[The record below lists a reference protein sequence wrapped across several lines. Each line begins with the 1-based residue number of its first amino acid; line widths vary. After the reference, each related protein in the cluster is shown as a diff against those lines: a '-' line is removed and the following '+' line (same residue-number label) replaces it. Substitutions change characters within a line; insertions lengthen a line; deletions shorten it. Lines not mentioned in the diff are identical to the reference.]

1 MNYTTEAKRLAG
13 KKIAVQDGW
22 IIEDGPFKGQNCF
35 YIPNSTV
42 GWIPQC
48 DLIRLKPTSLV
59 KWKEIAK
66 RGDMISAKEWD
77 EDGNLTK
84 DETC

>member
-1 MNYTTEAKRLAG
+1 MFYEAIFQPSEKMNYNTDTKRLAG

-22 IIEDGPFKGQNCF
+22 VVKDGPYKGQNCF

-48 DLIRLKPTSLV
+48 DLKGLKPTSFV
-59 KWKEIAK
+59 MWKEIFRSIGLDK
-66 RGDMISAKEWD
+66 
-77 EDGNLTK
+77 
-84 DETC
+84 

>member
-1 MNYTTEAKRLAG
+1 MFFEAIFQPSEKMNYNTDAKRLAG

-42 GWIPQC
+42 GWIPKC
-48 DLIRLKPTSLV
+48 DLKGLKPISLVRLKEIHKSL
-59 KWKEIAK
+59 
-66 RGDMISAKEWD
+66 GF
-77 EDGNLTK
+77 GN
-84 DETC
+84 